1 MMRKNASPQPEG
13 LIRVLLNRDAEF
25 GDRHDAAMDLSE
37 FDGEFVESALE
48 QVINNKQEDADLIE
62 ECEQSLQEVRDRRR

>member
-1 MMRKNASPQPEG
+1 MGKTDSPQTEG
-13 LIRVLLNRDAEF
+13 LIRALLNRDAAF

-37 FDGEFVESALE
+37 SDGEAVESALE
-48 QVINNKQEDADLIE
+48 QIINNKQEDADLIE

>member
-25 GDRHDAAMDLSE
+25 GDRHDAAMDLCE
-37 FDGEFVESALE
+37 FDGEAVESALE